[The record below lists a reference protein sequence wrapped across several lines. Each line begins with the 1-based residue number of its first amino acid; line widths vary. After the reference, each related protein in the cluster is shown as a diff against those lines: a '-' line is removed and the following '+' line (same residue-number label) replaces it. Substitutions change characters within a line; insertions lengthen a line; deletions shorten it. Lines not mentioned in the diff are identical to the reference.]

1 MRNTESVHDFRAVY
15 LENEF
20 LKCSVLPDLGG
31 HVYTCID
38 KINGKPMFYANP
50 SIKKALIGYRGAWS
64 AFGIEFD
71 FPISHNWVTLSPV
84 DFAYASHP
92 DGSASVTVGTRDRVY
107 GMEWT
112 VELLLRPASTV
123 LEERVTLSNSS
134 DLRHRFYWWNNAGVQ
149 VWNDS
154 RILYPMQ
161 FTAAHGFKDIDT
173 WPVDSSGKDMSLIA
187 NQTDGEV
194 SRFVYGSREPFMG
207 IYNPHTD
214 AGVVHYAK
222 YSDLPAK
229 KIWSWGV
236 DREGLDW
243 RKTLS
248 DNDSAY
254 VEVQAGLFRNQ
265 ETYAFL
271 EPGQTIH
278 FSEFWMPVRSIGT
291 ISYANLHGILALMRT
306 TKPDGK
312 TTLGIG
318 FNANHEISGAQ
329 IQVLDGDK
337 VIFNERAS
345 LNPSHTYTHQ
355 IENLPPDA
363 KYTFELKSALGETLL
378 KHTEGKYDWTPRDQ
392 VKTGPQPA
400 YQPPPKDAW
409 TDGEFLNQGRN
420 QELNGNPIA
429 AAETYTAGLAKF
441 PSSFELLKAM
451 GRVEV
456 GLFRYQEAANLL
468 GQVEARAT
476 WDSEI
481 HYYLGIAEAALGNTR
496 DARDELEAAHRSP
509 AFRTAGGL
517 LLAELLARDHD
528 VAGALATLQGSC
540 PATSGNLRC
549 VEETVALE
557 RVMGNLDRA
566 RQLASETLPHL
577 SHQFLPA

>member
-1 MRNTESVHDFRAVY
+1 
-15 LENEF
+15 
-20 LKCSVLPDLGG
+20 
-31 HVYTCID
+31 
-38 KINGKPMFYANP
+38 
-50 SIKKALIGYRGAWS
+50 
-64 AFGIEFD
+64 
-71 FPISHNWVTLSPV
+71 
-84 DFAYASHP
+84 
-92 DGSASVTVGTRDRVY
+92 
-107 GMEWT
+107 
-112 VELLLRPASTV
+112 
-123 LEERVTLSNSS
+123 
-134 DLRHRFYWWNNAGVQ
+134 
-149 VWNDS
+149 
-154 RILYPMQ
+154 
-161 FTAAHGFKDIDT
+161 
-173 WPVDSSGKDMSLIA
+173 
-187 NQTDGEV
+187 
-194 SRFVYGSREPFMG
+194 
-207 IYNPHTD
+207 
-214 AGVVHYAK
+214 
-222 YSDLPAK
+222 
-229 KIWSWGV
+229 
-236 DREGLDW
+236 
-243 RKTLS
+243 
-248 DNDSAY
+248 
-254 VEVQAGLFRNQ
+254 
-265 ETYAFL
+265 
-271 EPGQTIH
+271 
-278 FSEFWMPVRSIGT
+278 MPVRSIGT
-291 ISYANLHGILALMRT
+291 ITYANLHGILALIRT

-468 GQVEARAT
+468 SQVEARAT

-540 PATSGNLRC
+540 PAASGNLRC

-557 RVMGNLDRA
+557 RVDGTFGSCAANSPAKRSSPIPPVPSCVMNCA
-566 RQLASETLPHL
+566 RPGWEQTNSTVILPPT
-577 SHQFLPA
+577 PAAF